1 MHEMGIAEG
10 ILSSSLEAA
19 ASAGA
24 RGITG
29 VYVTIG
35 ELTEV
40 SEDALQF
47 AWEAICPG
55 TRAEGSV
62 LDITMV
68 PATSRCAD
76 CAHEWVH
83 DRYSGAR
90 CPSCGGWVVMLQQGR
105 EMKIDSIDID
115 EESDA

>member
-10 ILSSSLEAA
+10 ILSSSLSAA
-19 ASAGA
+19 QEAGA
-24 RGITG
+24 HGITG

-47 AWEAICPG
+47 AWEAIVPG
-55 TRAEGSV
+55 TLAEGST

-68 PATSRCAD
+68 RASSSCAD
-76 CAHEWVH
+76 CGHQWEH
-83 DRYSGAR
+83 DRYSGAQ
-90 CPSCGGWVVMLQQGR
+90 CPACDGWVVMLQAGR
-105 EMKIDSIDID
+105 ELKIDSIDID
-115 EESDA
+115 EEGDA

>member
-19 ASAGA
+19 EGAGA
-24 RGITG
+24 LSITG

-55 TRAEGSV
+55 TLAEGSV
-62 LDITMV
+62 LDVTMV
-68 PATSRCAD
+68 PATSGCAD
-76 CAHEWVH
+76 CGHEWMH
-83 DRYSGAR
+83 DRYSGAQ
-90 CPSCGGWVVMLQQGR
+90 CPSCGGWVVMLRQGR
-105 EMKIDSIDID
+105 ERKIDSIDID

>member
-19 ASAGA
+19 ESAGA

>member
-10 ILSSSLEAA
+10 ILSSSLDAA
-19 ASAGA
+19 REAGA
-24 RGITG
+24 RGISA

-47 AWEAICPG
+47 AWEAIVPG
-55 TRAEGSV
+55 TLADGSA

-68 PATSRCAD
+68 RASSSCAD
-76 CAHEWVH
+76 CGHEWEH
-83 DRYSGAR
+83 DRYSGAQ
-90 CPSCGGWVVMLQQGR
+90 CPACNGWVVMLREGR
-105 EMKIDSIDID
+105 ELRIDSIDID
-115 EESDA
+115 EEGDE

>member
-1 MHEMGIAEG
+1 MHELGIAEG
-10 ILSSSLEAA
+10 ILGSAIDAA
-19 ASAGA
+19 QGAG
-24 RGITG
+24 GSKINS
-29 VYVTIG
+29 VDVTIG

-40 SEDALQF
+40 MEDALQF